1 METETQRPKNERTP
15 GDPVGEGRR
24 EPGERAPRPPFRPA
38 PFPAGPGRPVPWREP
53 QAQNPR
59 SSQDPGSINEPND
72 PQAHADPA
80 LRPELYRE
88 SLNAAARSQEAP
100 EEGPAYYPYDSM
112 NPAQSDGSARP
123 AREEGFNG
131 PDGPDNLDSL
141 GNFAR
146 PGRPDGYIS
155 PDDPDNLDGLGNFAG
170 PGRPIPW
177 REPQVANL
185 REPQDPFQAANSC
198 NPENLRSLQPPFVED
213 FPSQNPSEL
222 WAANPRSSEDPFQAE
237 NLRNPQ
243 DPFQAENPR
252 SLENLRSLQ
261 PRKKRAPG
269 FFFFLIGGLL
279 LLTAAVFTA
288 INLVE
293 AEQARRAAAALIDAL
308 PSELSEELS
317 AQSSLE
323 AKDSSKR
330 PEPDWPMPQRI
341 VNGEEIIGVIEI
353 PRTGLM
359 LPVLSSWDYDK
370 LKRYPCYYHGSIY
383 RKDAVFCSHD
393 YPFQFGGLNVLEDG
407 DEARFLDA
415 DGNIFTYAFREQEYL
430 QPTDVEAMT
439 LKDDWD
445 LTLFTCAYNGLAR
458 YAYRFEETGFR
469 AKP

>member
-24 EPGERAPRPPFRPA
+24 EPWERAPRPPFRPA
-38 PFPAGPGRPVPWREP
+38 PFPAEAGRA
-53 QAQNPR
+53 QAN
-59 SSQDPGSINEPND
+59 
-72 PQAHADPA
+72 ADPS
-80 LRPELYRE
+80 LRREHYQE
-88 SLNAAARSQEAP
+88 SLSAAARPQVAP
-100 EEGPAYYPYDSM
+100 EEGPAYYSYDGM
-112 NPAQSDGSARP
+112 NPAQAEGSARP
-123 AREEGFNG
+123 GHEEGFNG

-155 PDDPDNLDGLGNFAG
+155 PDDRDNLDDSGNFAG
-170 PGRPIPW
+170 PSRADGFRPVPW

-185 REPQDPFQAANSC
+185 REPQDPFQA
-198 NPENLRSLQPPFVED
+198 E
-213 FPSQNPSEL
+213 NPS
-222 WAANPRSSEDPFQAE
+222 S
-237 NLRNPQ
+237 PQ
-243 DPFQAENPR
+243 DAFQAENPR
-252 SLENLRSLQ
+252 SSEILRSLQ
-261 PRKKRAPG
+261 PRKKRASG

-279 LLTAAVFTA
+279 LLTAALFTA

-393 YPFQFGGLNVLEDG
+393 YPFQFGGLNILEDG

-439 LKDDWD
+439 FKDDWD

>member
-1 METETQRPKNERTP
+1 MVVR
-15 GDPVGEGRR
+15 
-24 EPGERAPRPPFRPA
+24 
-38 PFPAGPGRPVPWREP
+38 
-53 QAQNPR
+53 
-59 SSQDPGSINEPND
+59 
-72 PQAHADPA
+72 
-80 LRPELYRE
+80 L
-88 SLNAAARSQEAP
+88 QEAR
-100 EEGPAYYPYDSM
+100 EEGPAYYSYDGM
-112 NPAQSDGSARP
+112 NPAQAEGSARP
-123 AREEGFNG
+123 AHEEDFNG
-131 PDGPDNLDSL
+131 PDG
-141 GNFAR
+141 
-146 PGRPDGYIS
+146 
-155 PDDPDNLDGLGNFAG
+155 PDNLDGLGNFAG
-170 PGRPIPW
+170 PSRADGFRPVPW

-185 REPQDPFQAANSC
+185 REPQDPFQAANSR
-198 NPENLRSLQPPFVED
+198 NPENLRSSQSTFGED
-213 FPSQNPSEL
+213 FPSQNPCEP
-222 WAANPRSSEDPFQAE
+222 WAANHPK
-237 NLRNPQ
+237 PQ
-243 DPFQAENPR
+243 DPFQAANSRNP
-252 SLENLRSLQ
+252 ENLRSPQPTFGEDFPSQNPCEPWAANHPKPQDQFQAENPRYSENLRSPQ

-293 AEQARRAAAALIDAL
+293 AEQARRATAALIDAL
-308 PSELSEELS
+308 PSDLSEELS
-317 AQSSLE
+317 ARPSLE

-359 LPVLSSWDYDK
+359 LPVLSSWDNDK

-407 DEARFLDA
+407 DEACFLDA

-439 LKDDWD
+439 FKDDWD

>member
-15 GDPVGEGRR
+15 GDPVGGDRR
-24 EPGERAPRPPFRPA
+24 GSWERAPRPPFRPA
-38 PFPAGPGRPVPWREP
+38 PFPARPGRAEGYIGPDDPDNLDGLGNFAGPGRPAPWREP
-53 QAQNPR
+53 QAENPR
-59 SSQDPGSINEPND
+59 SLQDPGSSNEPND
-72 PQAHADPA
+72 PQAYADPA

-100 EEGPAYYPYDSM
+100 EEGPVYYPYDSM
-112 NPAQSDGSARP
+112 NPARSEGSARP
-123 AREEGFNG
+123 SREEGFNG
-131 PDGPDNLDSL
+131 PDGPDNLD
-141 GNFAR
+141 
-146 PGRPDGYIS
+146 
-155 PDDPDNLDGLGNFAG
+155 GLGNFAG
-170 PGRPIPW
+170 PSRADGFRPVPW

-185 REPQDPFQAANSC
+185 REPQDQ
-198 NPENLRSLQPPFVED
+198 
-213 FPSQNPSEL
+213 
-222 WAANPRSSEDPFQAE
+222 
-237 NLRNPQ
+237 
-243 DPFQAENPR
+243 FQAENPR
-252 SLENLRSLQ
+252 SLENLRSPQ

-439 LKDDWD
+439 FKDDWD

>member
-24 EPGERAPRPPFRPA
+24 EPWERAPRPSFRPA
-38 PFPAGPGRPVPWREP
+38 PFPAGPGRADGYIGPDDPDNLDGLGNFAGPGRPVPWREP

-80 LRPELYRE
+80 QRPELYRE
-88 SLNAAARSQEAP
+88 SLNAAARPQVAP
-100 EEGPAYYPYDSM
+100 EEGPAYYSYDGM
-112 NPAQSDGSARP
+112 NPAQAEGSARP
-123 AREEGFNG
+123 GHEEGFNG

-146 PGRPDGYIS
+146 PSRADGFRPV
-155 PDDPDNLDGLGNFAG
+155 
-170 PGRPIPW
+170 PW

-185 REPQDPFQAANSC
+185 REPQDPFQAANSR
-198 NPENLRSLQPPFVED
+198 NP
-213 FPSQNPSEL
+213 
-222 WAANPRSSEDPFQAE
+222 E

-243 DPFQAENPR
+243 PR
-252 SLENLRSLQ
+252 E
-261 PRKKRAPG
+261 KRAPG

-279 LLTAAVFTA
+279 LLTAALFTA

-393 YPFQFGGLNVLEDG
+393 YPFQFGGLNILEDG

-439 LKDDWD
+439 FKDDWD

>member
-15 GDPVGEGRR
+15 GGPVGEGRR
-24 EPGERAPRPPFRPA
+24 GSWERAPRPPFRPT
-38 PFPAGPGRPVPWREP
+38 
-53 QAQNPR
+53 
-59 SSQDPGSINEPND
+59 
-72 PQAHADPA
+72 
-80 LRPELYRE
+80 
-88 SLNAAARSQEAP
+88 
-100 EEGPAYYPYDSM
+100 
-112 NPAQSDGSARP
+112 
-123 AREEGFNG
+123 
-131 PDGPDNLDSL
+131 
-141 GNFAR
+141 
-146 PGRPDGYIS
+146 
-155 PDDPDNLDGLGNFAG
+155 
-170 PGRPIPW
+170 
-177 REPQVANL
+177 
-185 REPQDPFQAANSC
+185 
-198 NPENLRSLQPPFVED
+198 
-213 FPSQNPSEL
+213 
-222 WAANPRSSEDPFQAE
+222 
-237 NLRNPQ
+237 
-243 DPFQAENPR
+243 PFQAENPR
-252 SLENLRSLQ
+252 SPENLRSLQ

-279 LLTAAVFTA
+279 LLTAAVFTV

-317 AQSSLE
+317 VRPSLE

-439 LKDDWD
+439 FKDDWD

>member
-15 GDPVGEGRR
+15 GDPVGEVLRGSW
-24 EPGERAPRPPFRPA
+24 ERVPRPPFRPV
-38 PFPAGPGRPVPWREP
+38 PFPAGPGR
-53 QAQNPR
+53 
-59 SSQDPGSINEPND
+59 
-72 PQAHADPA
+72 AD
-80 LRPELYRE
+80 
-88 SLNAAARSQEAP
+88 
-100 EEGPAYYPYDSM
+100 GDI
-112 NPAQSDGSARP
+112 G
-123 AREEGFNG
+123 
-131 PDGPDNLDSL
+131 
-141 GNFAR
+141 
-146 PGRPDGYIS
+146 

-170 PGRPIPW
+170 PGRPVPW

-185 REPQDPFQAANSC
+185 REPQDPFQAANSR
-198 NPENLRSLQPPFVED
+198 NPENLRSSQSTFGED
-213 FPSQNPSEL
+213 FPSQNPCEP
-222 WAANPRSSEDPFQAE
+222 WAANHPK
-237 NLRNPQ
+237 PQ
-243 DPFQAENPR
+243 DQFQAENPR
-252 SLENLRSLQ
+252 NSENLRSPQ

-293 AEQARRAAAALIDAL
+293 AEQARRATAALIDAL
-308 PSELSEELS
+308 PLELSEELS
-317 AQSSLE
+317 ARPSLE

-439 LKDDWD
+439 FKDDWD

>member
-24 EPGERAPRPPFRPA
+24 GSWERAPRPPFRPT
-38 PFPAGPGRPVPWREP
+38 
-53 QAQNPR
+53 
-59 SSQDPGSINEPND
+59 
-72 PQAHADPA
+72 
-80 LRPELYRE
+80 
-88 SLNAAARSQEAP
+88 
-100 EEGPAYYPYDSM
+100 
-112 NPAQSDGSARP
+112 
-123 AREEGFNG
+123 
-131 PDGPDNLDSL
+131 
-141 GNFAR
+141 
-146 PGRPDGYIS
+146 
-155 PDDPDNLDGLGNFAG
+155 
-170 PGRPIPW
+170 
-177 REPQVANL
+177 
-185 REPQDPFQAANSC
+185 
-198 NPENLRSLQPPFVED
+198 
-213 FPSQNPSEL
+213 
-222 WAANPRSSEDPFQAE
+222 
-237 NLRNPQ
+237 
-243 DPFQAENPR
+243 PFQAENPR
-252 SLENLRSLQ
+252 SSENLRSPQL
-261 PRKKRAPG
+261 RKKRAPG

-279 LLTAAVFTA
+279 LLTAAVFTV

-293 AEQARRAAAALIDAL
+293 AEQARRATAALIDAL

-317 AQSSLE
+317 ARPSLE

-439 LKDDWD
+439 FKDDWD

>member
-24 EPGERAPRPPFRPA
+24 GSWERAPRPPFRPT
-38 PFPAGPGRPVPWREP
+38 PFPAWP
-53 QAQNPR
+53 
-59 SSQDPGSINEPND
+59 
-72 PQAHADPA
+72 
-80 LRPELYRE
+80 
-88 SLNAAARSQEAP
+88 QEAP
-100 EEGPAYYPYDSM
+100 EEGPTYYPYDGM
-112 NPAQSDGSARP
+112 HPAQSEGSARP
-123 AREEGFNG
+123 SRPEGFNG
-131 PDGPDNLDSL
+131 SNGPD
-141 GNFAR
+141 A
-146 PGRPDGYIS
+146 
-155 PDDPDNLDGLGNFAG
+155 LDGLGNFVGSA
-170 PGRPIPW
+170 RPEGFRPATW
-177 REPQVANL
+177 REP
-185 REPQDPFQAANSC
+185 
-198 NPENLRSLQPPFVED
+198 
-213 FPSQNPSEL
+213 
-222 WAANPRSSEDPFQAE
+222 WAANPPEQ
-237 NLRNPQ
+237 Q

-252 SLENLRSLQ
+252 SAQSPFVEGFPSQNPSEPWVANPRKQQDPFQAENPRNSQDQFQDANPRSHENLRSAQSPFVEGFTSQNPSEPQAANLRNSQDPFQATNPRNSENLRSPQ
-261 PRKKRAPG
+261 PREKRAPG

-293 AEQARRAAAALIDAL
+293 AEQARRATAALIDAL
-308 PSELSEELS
+308 PSDLSEELS
-317 AQSSLE
+317 ARPSLE

-415 DGNIFTYAFREQEYL
+415 DGNLFTYAFREQEYL

-439 LKDDWD
+439 FKDDWD

>member
-15 GDPVGEGRR
+15 GGPVGEGRR
-24 EPGERAPRPPFRPA
+24 EPWERAPRPPFRPA
-38 PFPAGPGRPVPWREP
+38 PFPAGPGRADGYIGPDGPDNLDGLGNFAGPGRPVPWREP
-53 QAQNPR
+53 QAENPR
-59 SSQDPGSINEPND
+59 SLQDPGSINEPND

-100 EEGPAYYPYDSM
+100 EEGPAYYSYDGM
-112 NPAQSDGSARP
+112 NPAQAEGSA
-123 AREEGFNG
+123 G
-131 PDGPDNLDSL
+131 
-141 GNFAR
+141 
-146 PGRPDGYIS
+146 PGRADGYIG

-170 PGRPIPW
+170 PSRADGFRPVPW

-185 REPQDPFQAANSC
+185 REPQDPFQAANSR
-198 NPENLRSLQPPFVED
+198 NSENLRS
-213 FPSQNPSEL
+213 S
-222 WAANPRSSEDPFQAE
+222 
-237 NLRNPQ
+237 
-243 DPFQAENPR
+243 
-252 SLENLRSLQ
+252 Q

-293 AEQARRAAAALIDAL
+293 AEQARRATAALIDAL
-308 PSELSEELS
+308 PSDLSEELS
-317 AQSSLE
+317 ARPSLE

-439 LKDDWD
+439 FKDDWD

>member
-24 EPGERAPRPPFRPA
+24 EPWERAPRPPFRPA
-38 PFPAGPGRPVPWREP
+38 PFPAGPGRADGYIGPDDPDNLDGLGNFAGPGRPVPWREP

-80 LRPELYRE
+80 QRPELYRE
-88 SLNAAARSQEAP
+88 SLNAAARPQVAP
-100 EEGPAYYPYDSM
+100 EEGPAYYSYDGM
-112 NPAQSDGSARP
+112 NPAQAEGSARP
-123 AREEGFNG
+123 GHEEGFNG

-155 PDDPDNLDGLGNFAG
+155 PDDRDNLDDSGNFAG
-170 PGRPIPW
+170 PSRADGFRPVPW

-185 REPQDPFQAANSC
+185 REPQDPFQAANS
-198 NPENLRSLQPPFVED
+198 
-213 FPSQNPSEL
+213 
-222 WAANPRSSEDPFQAE
+222 
-237 NLRNPQ
+237 RNP
-243 DPFQAENPR
+243 
-252 SLENLRSLQ
+252 ENLRSLQ

-269 FFFFLIGGLL
+269 FSFFLIGGLL

-293 AEQARRAAAALIDAL
+293 AEQARRATAALIDAL

-317 AQSSLE
+317 ARPFLE

-439 LKDDWD
+439 FKDDWD

>member
-1 METETQRPKNERTP
+1 M
-15 GDPVGEGRR
+15 
-24 EPGERAPRPPFRPA
+24 
-38 PFPAGPGRPVPWREP
+38 
-53 QAQNPR
+53 
-59 SSQDPGSINEPND
+59 
-72 PQAHADPA
+72 
-80 LRPELYRE
+80 
-88 SLNAAARSQEAP
+88 
-100 EEGPAYYPYDSM
+100 
-112 NPAQSDGSARP
+112 
-123 AREEGFNG
+123 
-131 PDGPDNLDSL
+131 
-141 GNFAR
+141 
-146 PGRPDGYIS
+146 
-155 PDDPDNLDGLGNFAG
+155 
-170 PGRPIPW
+170 
-177 REPQVANL
+177 
-185 REPQDPFQAANSC
+185 
-198 NPENLRSLQPPFVED
+198 
-213 FPSQNPSEL
+213 
-222 WAANPRSSEDPFQAE
+222 
-237 NLRNPQ
+237 
-243 DPFQAENPR
+243 
-252 SLENLRSLQ
+252 
-261 PRKKRAPG
+261 
-269 FFFFLIGGLL
+269 
-279 LLTAAVFTA
+279 LLTAALFTA

-293 AEQARRAAAALIDAL
+293 AEQAPRAAAALIDAL
-308 PSELSEELS
+308 PAELSEELS

-393 YPFQFGGLNVLEDG
+393 YPFQFGGLNILEDG

-439 LKDDWD
+439 FKDDWD

>member
-15 GDPVGEGRR
+15 GGPVGEGRR
-24 EPGERAPRPPFRPA
+24 EPWERAPRPPFRPA
-38 PFPAGPGRPVPWREP
+38 PFPAGPGRADGDIGPDDPDNLDGLGNFAGPGRPVPWREP
-53 QAQNPR
+53 QAENPR
-59 SSQDPGSINEPND
+59 SLQDPGSINEPND

-100 EEGPAYYPYDSM
+100 EEGPAYYSYDGM
-112 NPAQSDGSARP
+112 NPAQAEGSA
-123 AREEGFNG
+123 G
-131 PDGPDNLDSL
+131 
-141 GNFAR
+141 
-146 PGRPDGYIS
+146 PGRADGYIG

-170 PGRPIPW
+170 PSRADGFRPVPW

-185 REPQDPFQAANSC
+185 REPQDPFQAANSR
-198 NPENLRSLQPPFVED
+198 NPENLRSSQSTFGED
-213 FPSQNPSEL
+213 FPSQNPSEPQ
-222 WAANPRSSEDPFQAE
+222 AANLHNS
-237 NLRNPQ
+237 Q
-243 DPFQAENPR
+243 DPFQATNPR
-252 SLENLRSLQ
+252 NSENLRSPQ

-293 AEQARRAAAALIDAL
+293 AEQARRATAALIDAL
-308 PSELSEELS
+308 PLELSEELS
-317 AQSSLE
+317 ARPSLE

-439 LKDDWD
+439 FKDDWD

>member
-24 EPGERAPRPPFRPA
+24 EPWERAPRPPFRPA
-38 PFPAGPGRPVPWREP
+38 PFPAEAGRA
-53 QAQNPR
+53 QAN
-59 SSQDPGSINEPND
+59 
-72 PQAHADPA
+72 ADPS
-80 LRPELYRE
+80 LRREHYQE
-88 SLNAAARSQEAP
+88 SLSAAARPQVAP

-123 AREEGFNG
+123 ESFNG
-131 PDGPDNLDSL
+131 SN
-141 GNFAR
+141 
-146 PGRPDGYIS
+146 
-155 PDDPDNLDGLGNFAG
+155 DPDALDGLGNFAG
-170 PGRPIPW
+170 SSRPDGFRPVPW

-185 REPQDPFQAANSC
+185 REPQDPFQAAN
-198 NPENLRSLQPPFVED
+198 
-213 FPSQNPSEL
+213 
-222 WAANPRSSEDPFQAE
+222 PRSSEI
-237 NLRNPQ
+237 
-243 DPFQAENPR
+243 
-252 SLENLRSLQ
+252 LRSPQ

-293 AEQARRAAAALIDAL
+293 AEQARRATAALIDAL

-317 AQSSLE
+317 ARPSLE

-415 DGNIFTYAFREQEYL
+415 DGNLFTYAFREQEYL

-439 LKDDWD
+439 FKDDWD

>member
-15 GDPVGEGRR
+15 GNPVGEGRR
-24 EPGERAPRPPFRPA
+24 GSWERAPRPPFRPT
-38 PFPAGPGRPVPWREP
+38 PFPAWP
-53 QAQNPR
+53 Q
-59 SSQDPGSINEPND
+59 
-72 PQAHADPA
+72 
-80 LRPELYRE
+80 E
-88 SLNAAARSQEAP
+88 SP
-100 EEGPAYYPYDSM
+100 EEGPTYYPYDGM
-112 NPAQSDGSARP
+112 NPAQSEGSARP
-123 AREEGFNG
+123 SRPEGFNG
-131 PDGPDNLDSL
+131 SNGPD
-141 GNFAR
+141 A
-146 PGRPDGYIS
+146 
-155 PDDPDNLDGLGNFAG
+155 LDGLGNFVGSA
-170 PGRPIPW
+170 RPEGFSPATW
-177 REPQVANL
+177 REPWAANL
-185 REPQDPFQAANSC
+185 REPQDLFQAANSR
-198 NPENLRSLQPPFVED
+198 NPENLRSSQPTFGED
-213 FPSQNPSEL
+213 FPSQNPCEP
-222 WAANPRSSEDPFQAE
+222 WAANHPK
-237 NLRNPQ
+237 PQ
-243 DPFQAENPR
+243 DQFQAENPR
-252 SLENLRSLQ
+252 YSENLRSPQ

-293 AEQARRAAAALIDAL
+293 AEQARRATAALIDAL
-308 PSELSEELS
+308 PSDLSEELS
-317 AQSSLE
+317 ARPSLE

-439 LKDDWD
+439 FKDDWD

>member
-15 GDPVGEGRR
+15 GGPVGEGRC
-24 EPGERAPRPPFRPA
+24 GSWERAPRPSFRSA
-38 PFPAGPGRPVPWREP
+38 RPDDFRSAPWREP
-53 QAQNPR
+53 QAANSR
-59 SSQDPGSINEPND
+59 SPHDLGSFNEPHG
-72 PQAHADPA
+72 PQANAAPS
-80 LRPELYRE
+80 LYRE
-88 SLNAAARSQEAP
+88 HDQESLSAAARPQEAP
-100 EEGPAYYPYDSM
+100 EEGPVYYPYDSM
-112 NPAQSDGSARP
+112 NPAQSEGSSRP

-131 PDGPDNLDSL
+131 SNGPDNLD
-141 GNFAR
+141 G
-146 PGRPDGYIS
+146 I
-155 PDDPDNLDGLGNFAG
+155 GNFAG
-170 PGRPIPW
+170 PSRADGFRPAPW
-177 REPQVANL
+177 REPQ
-185 REPQDPFQAANSC
+185 
-198 NPENLRSLQPPFVED
+198 
-213 FPSQNPSEL
+213 
-222 WAANPRSSEDPFQAE
+222 AANPRS
-237 NLRNPQ
+237 PQ
-243 DPFQAENPR
+243 DAFQAENPR
-252 SLENLRSLQ
+252 NSEILRSPQL
-261 PRKKRAPG
+261 RKKRAPG

-293 AEQARRAAAALIDAL
+293 AEQARRATAALIDAL

-317 AQSSLE
+317 ARPSLE

>member
-24 EPGERAPRPPFRPA
+24 EPWERAPRPPFRPA

-80 LRPELYRE
+80 QRPELYRE
-88 SLNAAARSQEAP
+88 SLNAAARPQVAS
-100 EEGPAYYPYDSM
+100 EEGSAYYSYDGM
-112 NPAQSDGSARP
+112 NPAQAEGSARP
-123 AREEGFNG
+123 GHEEGFNG

-155 PDDPDNLDGLGNFAG
+155 PDDRDNLDDSGNFAG
-170 PGRPIPW
+170 PSRADGFRPVPW

-185 REPQDPFQAANSC
+185 REPQDPFQAAN
-198 NPENLRSLQPPFVED
+198 
-213 FPSQNPSEL
+213 
-222 WAANPRSSEDPFQAE
+222 PRSSEI
-237 NLRNPQ
+237 
-243 DPFQAENPR
+243 
-252 SLENLRSLQ
+252 LRSPQ

-293 AEQARRAAAALIDAL
+293 AEQARRATAVLIDAL

-317 AQSSLE
+317 ARPSLE

-415 DGNIFTYAFREQEYL
+415 DGNLFTYAFREQEYL

-439 LKDDWD
+439 FKDDWD

>member
-24 EPGERAPRPPFRPA
+24 EPWERAPRPPFRPA
-38 PFPAGPGRPVPWREP
+38 PFPAGPGR
-53 QAQNPR
+53 A
-59 SSQDPGSINEPND
+59 
-72 PQAHADPA
+72 
-80 LRPELYRE
+80 
-88 SLNAAARSQEAP
+88 
-100 EEGPAYYPYDSM
+100 
-112 NPAQSDGSARP
+112 
-123 AREEGFNG
+123 
-131 PDGPDNLDSL
+131 
-141 GNFAR
+141 
-146 PGRPDGYIS
+146 DGYIS
-155 PDDPDNLDGLGNFAG
+155 PDDRDNLDDSGNFAG
-170 PGRPIPW
+170 PSRADGFRPVPW

-185 REPQDPFQAANSC
+185 REPQDPFQAAN
-198 NPENLRSLQPPFVED
+198 
-213 FPSQNPSEL
+213 
-222 WAANPRSSEDPFQAE
+222 PRSSEI
-237 NLRNPQ
+237 
-243 DPFQAENPR
+243 
-252 SLENLRSLQ
+252 LRSPQ

-293 AEQARRAAAALIDAL
+293 AEQARRATAALIDAL

-317 AQSSLE
+317 ARPSLE

-439 LKDDWD
+439 FKDDWD

>member
-15 GDPVGEGRR
+15 GDPVGEDRR
-24 EPGERAPRPPFRPA
+24 GSWERAPRPPFRPT
-38 PFPAGPGRPVPWREP
+38 PFPARP
-53 QAQNPR
+53 
-59 SSQDPGSINEPND
+59 
-72 PQAHADPA
+72 
-80 LRPELYRE
+80 
-88 SLNAAARSQEAP
+88 
-100 EEGPAYYPYDSM
+100 
-112 NPAQSDGSARP
+112 
-123 AREEGFNG
+123 EGFNG
-131 PDGPDNLDSL
+131 SNGSDNLDGL

-146 PGRPDGYIS
+146 PGRP
-155 PDDPDNLDGLGNFAG
+155 AQ
-170 PGRPIPW
+170 W

-185 REPQDPFQAANSC
+185 REPQDPFQAANSR
-198 NPENLRSLQPPFVED
+198 NPENLRSSQSTFGED
-213 FPSQNPSEL
+213 FPSQNPCEP
-222 WAANPRSSEDPFQAE
+222 WAANHPKPQDPFQAANSRNPE
-237 NLRNPQ
+237 NLRSSQSTFGEDFPSQNPCEPWSENPHNAQ

-252 SLENLRSLQ
+252 SSENLRSLQ

-317 AQSSLE
+317 ARPSLE

-415 DGNIFTYAFREQEYL
+415 DGNLFTYAFREQEYL

-439 LKDDWD
+439 FKDDWD